1 MVGYA
6 QPSNI
11 ARGRPIT
18 PVDPLS
24 RCGYRNAVQDDAAP
38 EVEPSLDLRRV
49 LLAAVLGMMG
59 FTLLAAVL
67 GWLFRE
73 PLLEMGHW
81 FVDNFGGLGIAV
93 GFFFPD
99 AFTVPVPNDAFTAF
113 GLWGGMPFAEVV
125 AWGSVGSLIG
135 GSTGWVIGRYLLT
148 RSERLQGFIQR
159 RGGEQIRTQLVR
171 GGRWFLAVAAVSPVP
186 YSVTCWAAGVT
197 KMRYWEFLS
206 ISLLRIPRVA
216 GILWLIQ
223 QGFVSVTG

>member
-1 MVGYA
+1 MQDRAAAEVKA
-6 QPSNI
+6 
-11 ARGRPIT
+11 PI
-18 PVDPLS
+18 
-24 RCGYRNAVQDDAAP
+24 
-38 EVEPSLDLRRV
+38 DLRRV
-49 LLAAVLGMMG
+49 LLGAVVGMMG
-59 FTLLAAVL
+59 FTLFAALL

-73 PLLEMGHW
+73 PLLELGHW

-113 GLWGGMPFAEVV
+113 GLWGGMAFAEVV
-125 AWGSVGSLIG
+125 FWGSLGSLVG
-135 GSTGWVIGRYLLT
+135 GTTGWAIGRYLLT
-148 RSERLQGFIQR
+148 RSAKLQAFIER
-159 RGGEQIRTQLVR
+159 RGGEEIRTQLVR

-186 YSVTCWAAGVT
+186 YSVTCWAAGAT